1 MTNNRTLFIYTETLL
16 HAGMGTGLGAVD
28 LPIQREKTTD
38 LPIIQGSGIKGALRQ
53 QYKGT
58 DEDKAVVF
66 GPDNEPDY
74 AGAISIGDARV
85 LAFPVRALKG
95 VFVWATSYSVLAR
108 FARDSDLSTLPL
120 PLRAPIIQNSGQDDE
135 YTEAF
140 VSSDIVAIPRI
151 LNKGKENEIRLDE
164 LVLEEYIYRG
174 EPALFEEEQED
185 GSTVK
190 WNLADEWANWLAEN
204 ALPQTGI
211 YVQYYHDALR
221 QRFVILP
228 DDDFRDFTLY
238 STEVRTRIKLKDG
251 AKTVDDERGG
261 LFTEEALPADTLL
274 YVPVNASK
282 PRMPDDRLSNTSF
295 DKNSTDIDVLNWLT
309 NPQNAPSRL
318 QIGGDE
324 TVGYGFTVLK
334 WGV

>member
-1 MTNNRTLFIYTETLL
+1 MTNSRTLFIYTETLL

-58 DEDKAVVF
+58 TEDKAVVF

-74 AGAISIGDARV
+74 AGAVSIGDARV
-85 LAFPVRALKG
+85 LAFPVRSLKG
-95 VFVWATSYSVLAR
+95 VFVWVTSYSVLAR
-108 FARDSDLSTLPL
+108 FTRDCTLNNLPELPPRPPGSIVTDSGEEFSEAYISD
-120 PLRAPIIQNSGQDDE
+120 
-135 YTEAF
+135 
-140 VSSDIVAIPRI
+140 SS
-151 LNKGKENEIRLDE
+151 LCLDE
-164 LVLEEYIYRG
+164 QGRIVLEEYLYLG
-174 EPALFEEEQED
+174 FSTYSD
-185 GSTVK
+185 GVPTEVS
-190 WNLADEWANWLAEN
+190 EWANWLAEN

-211 YVQYYHDALR
+211 YKKYYDDALR
-221 QRFVILP
+221 KRFVILP

-238 STEVRTRIKLKDG
+238 STEVRTRVKLDDEKKTVVDG
-251 AKTVDDERGG
+251 A

-282 PRMPDDRLSNTSF
+282 PRMPDDRLPNTSF
-295 DKNSTDIDVLNWLT
+295 HKGSTDIDILNWLT
-309 NPQNAPSRL
+309 NPQNTPGRV

-324 TVGYGFTVLK
+324 TVGYGFSVLN
-334 WGV
+334 WGK